1 MNHTIT
7 TTTDLRW
14 IVQTASYNKQLNFQN
29 DVNKILLEAPI
40 YDNETFLKA
49 IATNA
54 VLPVAVCPVPGTVVA
69 CPGEGTIQLNIEGE
83 VTLHW
88 RQAGIAHTVTWVC

>member
-1 MNHTIT
+1 MNPTT
-7 TTTDLRW
+7 KTTTDLRW
-14 IVQTASYNKQLNFQN
+14 IVQTALCTKQLNFQK

-54 VLPVAVCPVPGTVVA
+54 FLPVAVCPVPGTVVA